1 MPKLDPKLKRYF
13 KGYNYSSEIIMMSL
27 YFKFRYSLSYRDIE
41 ELSKVRGL
49 KLDHSTIQRW
59 VEKFAAL
66 LDKEIERAR
75 KHDVNASWRMDEL
88 ISKLMVNGFIYI
100 ERLISTVLALIF
112 YLV

>member
-1 MPKLDPKLKRYF
+1 MNVASDNTYCA
-13 KGYNYSSEIIMMSL
+13 GYMALALITT
-27 YFKFRYSLSYRDIE
+27 
-41 ELSKVRGL
+41 
-49 KLDHSTIQRW
+49 TIQRW

-66 LDKEIERAR
+66 LDKRLRAR

>member
-1 MPKLDPKLKRYF
+1 MNVASDNTYCA
-13 KGYNYSSEIIMMSL
+13 GYMALALITT
-27 YFKFRYSLSYRDIE
+27 
-41 ELSKVRGL
+41 
-49 KLDHSTIQRW
+49 TIQRW